1 MAVNDL
7 AAHMDIFEGMQPFS
21 GYVEKGF
28 LVDFIGQ
35 RTDARFRSIWGV
47 EPEAT
52 GGCEVQTDMPDLG
65 SGEDWFEFYNWVAA
79 AKEARGSY
87 VMMTLGSCYGGQAVG
102 SYLALQALNPMPAKL
117 VAVDGVPEN
126 MEMTRKQFRDNGIN
140 PDDHWMVEAAMSGDN
155 KPVLFPIGAPGSGVQ
170 NCIMTNS
177 GANRMAILDLAKKA
191 GATERLAQSLLM
203 RNSTDLTIDLAP
215 GTEYD
220 FNGEITFVSA
230 VTLMDLLAPFTRVDF
245 VEADLQQSESV
256 VFPPAMDV
264 LTKKVRRVL
273 LGTHGRDTHDR
284 MEALFRERGWDIVFS
299 YPPEQTYETP
309 FATFEMNDGVITAVN
324 PAVAYSS

>member
-1 MAVNDL
+1 MAVNDFACHL
-7 AAHMDIFEGMQPFS
+7 DVFEGMEPFS
-21 GYVEKGF
+21 GFVENGF
-28 LVDFIGQ
+28 LVDFVGQ
-35 RTDARFRSIWGV
+35 RTDATFRSIWGV
-47 EPEAT
+47 DPHAT
-52 GGCEVQTDMPDLG
+52 GGREMAT
-65 SGEDWFEFYNWVAA
+65 A
-79 AKEARGSY
+79 
-87 VMMTLGSCYGGQAVG
+87 
-102 SYLALQALNPMPAKL
+102 MPAKL

-140 PDDHWMVEAAMSGDN
+140 PNDHWMIEAAMSGDN
-155 KPVLFPIGAPGSGVQ
+155 KPVLFPIGAPGSGTQ
-170 NCIMTNS
+170 NCVLTNS

-220 FNGEITFVSA
+220 FSGEITFVSA
-230 VTLMDLLAPFTRVDF
+230 LTLMDLLAPFERVDF

-273 LGTHGRDTHDR
+273 LGTHGQSTHDR
-284 MEALFRERGWDIVFS
+284 MEKLFRDRGWDIVFS
-299 YPPEQTYETP
+299 YAPEQTYETP
-309 FATFEMNDGVITAVN
+309 HATFEMNDGVITAVN
-324 PAVAYSS
+324 PAVAYRS

>member
-1 MAVNDL
+1 MAVNDF
-7 AAHMDIFEGMQPFS
+7 APYMDIFEGMEPFS

-28 LVDFIGQ
+28 LIDFVGQ
-35 RTDARFRSIWGV
+35 RTDANFRTIWGV
-47 EPEAT
+47 DPET
-52 GGCEVQTDMPDLG
+52 SGGRDMQTKLPDL
-65 SGEDWFEFYNWVAA
+65 SGGEAWFEYFNWVAA

-102 SYLALQALNPMPAKL
+102 SYLALQALNPMPSML

-140 PDDHWMVEAAMSGDN
+140 PDEHWMIEAAMSGDN
-155 KPVLFPIGAPGSGVQ
+155 KPVLFPIGAPGSGTQ
-170 NCIMTNS
+170 NCIVTNS

-220 FNGEITFVSA
+220 FSGEITFVSA
-230 VTLMDLLAPFTRVDF
+230 VTLNDLLAPFPRVDF
-245 VEADLQQSESV
+245 VEADLQQSEKV
-256 VFPPAMDV
+256 VFPPAMDA

-284 MEALFRERGWDIVFS
+284 MERLFQDHGWDILFS

-309 FATFEMNDGVITAVN
+309 YATF
-324 PAVAYSS
+324 

>member
-1 MAVNDL
+1 MAVNDFACHL
-7 AAHMDIFEGMQPFS
+7 DVFEGMEPFS
-21 GYVEKGF
+21 GFVENGF
-28 LVDFIGQ
+28 LVDFVGQ
-35 RTDARFRSIWGV
+35 RTDATFRSIWGV
-47 EPEAT
+47 DPHAT
-52 GGCEVQTDMPDLG
+52 GGREMATAMPALSD
-65 SGEDWFEFYNWVAA
+65 GEDWFEFYNWVAA
-79 AKEARGSY
+79 AREARGSY
-87 VMMTLGSCYGGQAVG
+87 VMMTLGSCYGAQAVG

-140 PDDHWMVEAAMSGDN
+140 PNDHWMIEAAMSGDN
-155 KPVLFPIGAPGSGVQ
+155 KPVLFPIGAPGSGTQ
-170 NCIMTNS
+170 NCVLTNS

-220 FNGEITFVSA
+220 FSGEITFVSA
-230 VTLMDLLAPFTRVDF
+230 LTLMDLLAPFERVDF

-273 LGTHGRDTHDR
+273 LGTHGQSTHDR
-284 MEALFRERGWDIVFS
+284 MEKLFRDRGWDIVFS
-299 YPPEQTYETP
+299 YAPEQTYETP
-309 FATFEMNDGVITAVN
+309 HATFEMNDGVITAVN
-324 PAVAYSS
+324 PAVAYRS